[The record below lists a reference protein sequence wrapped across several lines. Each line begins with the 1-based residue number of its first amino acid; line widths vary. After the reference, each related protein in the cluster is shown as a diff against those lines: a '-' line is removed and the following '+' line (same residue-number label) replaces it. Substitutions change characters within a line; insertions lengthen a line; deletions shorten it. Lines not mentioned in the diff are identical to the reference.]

1 MARIGGTRTVND
13 RERKRNFARNPA
25 DRFSPLRA
33 HFGVFAMDAQ
43 QIFLTGPQVQRRYQ
57 KSHVTIWR
65 WTRDLAPAFPQP
77 IQINGRN
84 YWRLADLEAWEAAQ
98 ATKSAA

>member
-1 MARIGGTRTVND
+1 
-13 RERKRNFARNPA
+13 
-25 DRFSPLRA
+25 
-33 HFGVFAMDAQ
+33 MDAQ
-43 QIFLTGPQVQRRYQ
+43 QTFLTGPQVQRRYQ

-65 WTRDLAPAFPQP
+65 WVRDPALNFPRP

-98 ATKSAA
+98 AGKSAA